1 MSDAEQDQE
10 KAEEK
15 SSPSAHV
22 VYEAIRIEGRHEMER
37 KVSSLAW
44 SGLAAGM
51 SMGFSFLV
59 QALLRQH
66 LPDSAWAPLIVKLG
80 YAAGFLIVILGR
92 QQLFTENTLT
102 VILPLLL
109 HQTKSD
115 LVKVARLWTVV
126 LAANLVGAFAFALVA
141 AKTGAFEPE
150 VRTMLDAIAR
160 ESTAQTFGINFL
172 RGIFAG
178 WLIALMVWLLPAAE
192 SARIWVII
200 ILTYVIGLGHF
211 PHIIAGAGEAFYAGL
226 GEMRSWG
233 ELLGRYGLPT
243 LLGNTIGGVTLVA
256 VLAHAQIVG
265 DKRASRE
272 SSKSQAPSSKEIPSS
287 KF

>member
-1 MSDAEQDQE
+1 MADAEQDQD

-15 SSPSAHV
+15 TSPTAHV
-22 VYEAIRIEGRHEMER
+22 VYEAIRLEGRHELER

-51 SMGFSFLV
+51 SMGFSFLT

-66 LPDSAWAPLIVKLG
+66 LPDAAWAPLITKLG
-80 YAAGFLIVILGR
+80 YATGFLIVILGR

-109 HQTKSD
+109 HKTRSD

-126 LAANLVGAFAFALVA
+126 LAASLIGAFAFGWVA

-150 VRTMLDAIAR
+150 TRVALDAIAG
-160 ESTAQTFGINFL
+160 ESVSQTFGINLL
-172 RGIFAG
+172 RAIFAG

-192 SARIWVII
+192 SARIWVIV
-200 ILTYVIGLGHF
+200 ILTYLVGLGHF
-211 PHIIAGAGEAFYAGL
+211 PHIIAGAVEAFYAGL
-226 GEMRSWG
+226 NGLRSWP
-233 ELLGRYGLPT
+233 ELFGGYALPT
-243 LLGNTIGGVTLVA
+243 LIGNTIGGVTLVA

-265 DKRASRE
+265 DKEKRKHQPVVITPGTAS
-272 SSKSQAPSSKEIPSS
+272 
-287 KF
+287 

>member
-1 MSDAEQDQE
+1 MSNSERAQD

-15 SSPSAHV
+15 TSPTAHV
-22 VYEAIRIEGRHEMER
+22 VYEAIRIEGRHELER

-66 LPDSAWAPLIVKLG
+66 LPDSAWAPLITKLG
-80 YAAGFLIVILGR
+80 YAVGFLIVILGR

-109 HQTKSD
+109 HKTASD
-115 LVKVARLWTVV
+115 FGKVVRLWTVV
-126 LAANLVGAFAFALVA
+126 LAANLVGAFAFAWVA

-150 VRTMLDAIAR
+150 VRSMLDAIAS
-160 ESTAQTFGINFL
+160 ESTAQTFGINLL

-200 ILTYVIGLGHF
+200 IVTYVIGLGHF
-211 PHIIAGAGEAFYAGL
+211 PHIVAGSAEAFYAGVS
-226 GEMRSWG
+226 GMRTWS
-233 ELLGRYGLPT
+233 ELIVGYGLPT
-243 LLGNTIGGVTLVA
+243 LLGNTVGGVTLVA
-256 VLAHAQIVG
+256 LLAHAQIVG
-265 DKRASRE
+265 DKEKRKKDS
-272 SSKSQAPSSKEIPSS
+272 
-287 KF
+287 

>member
-1 MSDAEQDQE
+1 MTDSEQDRNE
-10 KAEEK
+10 AEEK

-22 VYEAIRIEGRHEMER
+22 VYEAIRIEGRHELER

-59 QALLRQH
+59 QALLRHH
-66 LPDSAWAPLIVKLG
+66 LPDSAWAPLIIKLG
-80 YAAGFLIVILGR
+80 YAVGFLIVILGR

-109 HQTKSD
+109 HKTASD
-115 LVKVARLWTVV
+115 FWKVVRLWTVV
-126 LAANLVGAFAFALVA
+126 LTANLVGAFAFAWVA

-150 VRTMLDAIAR
+150 VRTSLDAIAG
-160 ESTAQTFGINFL
+160 ESTAQIFGINFL

-192 SARIWVII
+192 SARIWVIV
-200 ILTYVIGLGHF
+200 ILTYIIGLGHF
-211 PHIIAGAGEAFYAGL
+211 PHIVAGAVEAFYAGINGL
-226 GEMRSWG
+226 RTWS
-233 ELLGRYGLPT
+233 ELIVGYGLPT
-243 LLGNTIGGVTLVA
+243 LIGNTLGGVTLVA

-265 DKRASRE
+265 DKEKRRQDSMIEPAL
-272 SSKSQAPSSKEIPSS
+272 
-287 KF
+287 